1 MTDKQAF
8 KEFLTSK
15 PIAFYPDFSAV
26 AGSTNAGVL
35 LSQLFY
41 WKDKESDPEGW
52 IYKTQKDWLKETSLT
67 RSEQETARKKLR
79 EMGLV
84 HEKLKGNPAK
94 LYFKVDFDA
103 LIEALKALYKA
114 RSQDAET
121 PQPKDAETIQAKDAG
136 TTQANMQG
144 SSILSLQRLQT
155 KITSET
161 THTSPAPLLN
171 QYSEK
176 VRKIDA
182 IAIDYPL
189 QIAISTLGPEKPIQ
203 AIKAIIQAAEDPSYP
218 RNKLPGSL
226 SALLRD
232 PERVQWWAERY
243 VPIEQ
248 ATIGPPYN
256 PDAETVE
263 WLRSLTDSER
273 QHEFA
278 EAQRLGQYWPEE
290 VLRIWPESS
299 RALQTA

>member
-1 MTDKQAF
+1 MTDKDTFMAF
-8 KEFLTSK
+8 LKSR
-15 PIAFYPDFSAV
+15 PVAFYPDFAAV
-26 AGSTNAGVL
+26 AGTINAGVL

-41 WKDKESDPEGW
+41 WKDKESDPDGW
-52 IYKTQKDWLKETSLT
+52 IYKTQKGWLKELGLT

-79 EMGLV
+79 DLGLV
-84 HEKLKGNPAK
+84 HEKLKGNPSK
-94 LYFKVDFDA
+94 LYYKVDFDA
-103 LIEALKALYKA
+103 LIEALKALYES

-121 PQPKDAETIQAKDAG
+121 LHAETLQPKDAASLQAK
-136 TTQANMQG
+136 MQE

-161 THTSPAPLLN
+161 THTNPTPLLN

-232 PERVQWWAERY
+232 LERVQWWAERY

-263 WLRSLTDSER
+263 WLRGLTDSER

-278 EAQRLGQYWPEE
+278 EAKRLGQYWPEE
-290 VLRIWPESS
+290 VLRTWPESA
-299 RALQTA
+299 RALHTA